1 MGLTAEQ
8 ADGTIRVSLGL
19 MNTMDEMDE
28 AAQKLARICGVLSR
42 YRRR

>member
-19 MNTMDEMDE
+19 YNTMDEMDE
-28 AAQKLARICGVLSR
+28 TAGKLARICGVLSQ